1 MAKITQAEYQTLAAF
16 RYSVRK
22 FLHFSEETARSVGLT
37 PQQHQA
43 LLAVKGFPESSGRIT
58 ISQLAER
65 MQIRHHSAVGLV
77 DRLAAQGLMRREPS
91 ESDRRSVY
99 VTLSPK
105 GLDVLEKLS
114 AIHKQELRRMLPEL
128 QQLTGILA
136 GEGRRG

>member
-1 MAKITQAEYQTLAAF
+1 MARITQAEYQTLAAF

-58 ISQLAER
+58 ISRLAER

-105 GLDVLEKLS
+105 GLEVLEKLS
-114 AIHKQELRRMLPEL
+114 TIHKEELRRMLPEL

-136 GEGRRG
+136 GDVQRA